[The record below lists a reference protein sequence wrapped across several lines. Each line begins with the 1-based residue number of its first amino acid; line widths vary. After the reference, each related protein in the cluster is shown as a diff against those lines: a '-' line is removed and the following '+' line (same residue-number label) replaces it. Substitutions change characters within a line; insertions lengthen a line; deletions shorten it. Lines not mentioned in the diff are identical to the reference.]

1 MHNLEKKMLIRGR
14 LMNNVD
20 IRWSATLDRNSI
32 NLKNIYIITYLLALG
47 IFVIR
52 SSISKYSQPSQDVKV
67 STHSTTYM

>member
-32 NLKNIYIITYLLALG
+32 NLKYIYIITYLLALG